1 MELIETHV
9 FTRQVVA
16 EWSPDEYLNF
26 QLHLLAH
33 PDAGAVIPRSG
44 GLRKLRW
51 SMPGRGKRGGSRVIY
66 FVQVAEGKLY
76 LLYLYS
82 KNARTDLTLTQLRT
96 LRALIA
102 GKEE

>member
-16 EWSPDEYLNF
+16 EWSPDEYLHF

-33 PDAGAVIPRSG
+33 PDAGAVIPGSD

-66 FVQVAEGKLY
+66 FVQVAEGRLY
-76 LLYLYS
+76 LLYLYA
-82 KNARTDLTLTQLRT
+82 KNVRSDLTLTQLRA
-96 LRALIA
+96 LRVLIA
-102 GKEE
+102 EKEG